1 MKNPAEIVQGP
12 YLIGVFFNIF
22 LFGVMVA
29 QVYMYFT
36 KYPSDRRWM
45 KIFVLVLL
53 AIDTVNTVVNCV
65 YIYQAL
71 VQHFGDIPY
80 LGAAPRALVSEP
92 IITTV
97 VPELMVQIFYAWRV
111 RTLTRSWIIA
121 SSVIAL
127 SLAGA
132 AGGIAAV
139 IKFDINPLAREFVN
153 MIDLKPI
160 IITWLV
166 CAAAAD
172 VLISLVLV
180 WFLRRHKNESRKT
193 DMLIDRIIRLTMQ
206 TNVLT
211 AVVAIVDTIVYLAD
225 PDGTHFVFNLN
236 LSHLYSNS
244 LMSSLNARPT
254 TSSSQAHQL
263 EISTFDAGIPSSE
276 GLSTH
281 LDSTPSSHHTKT
293 SGRSDAT
300 LHPQI
305 FVNIESRKDHNS
317 MESREKTTRDET
329 F

>member
-132 AGGIAAV
+132 ESSKAGGIAAV

-160 IITWLV
+160 IITWL
-166 CAAAAD
+166 
-172 VLISLVLV
+172 LLR
-180 WFLRRHKNESRKT
+180 RRHKNESRKT